1 MINVY
6 IISGFLGAGKTT
18 FIQKLLK
25 EHKFDKVMLL
35 ENEFGEVGVDS
46 AFFDSSLKMKEINN
60 GCICC
65 SLQGD
70 FEKAL
75 EEIEEMGITDLL
87 IEPSG
92 VGKLSDI
99 IDVVK
104 KDSDFRI
111 ISHICIV
118 DVKTASKYHNNFKEY
133 FDDQVKAANALV
145 LSHLDVADEDKV
157 NSVKEML
164 REVNPDVDI
173 LDTSI
178 EEMNIS
184 DLLNVIVSG
193 GEIMPEFDEH
203 HHHHDEDE
211 ECDCCCGHHH
221 EHHHH
226 HHDEGE
232 CCCHDED
239 ECHHEHHHHHH
250 HHDHDHDHEGGEVE
264 EYGIGTFVYYRRKP
278 FDLGLF
284 DDFVARK
291 WPRDVVRAKGIC
303 YFDDERDMCYVFEQ
317 AGKQKTVKQAGQWLA
332 TMPKDELDQVLMNN
346 PQLQKEWDQE
356 LGDRMIKIVFIGQH
370 IKEQKDAIIAELDK
384 CLA

>member
-203 HHHHDEDE
+203 HHHDEDE

-226 HHDEGE
+226 HHDA
-232 CCCHDED
+232 DED
-239 ECHHEHHHHHH
+239 
-250 HHDHDHDHEGGEVE
+250 
-264 EYGIGTFVYYRRKP
+264 FVNIALRP
-278 FDLGLF
+278 
-284 DDFVARK
+284 
-291 WPRDVVRAKGIC
+291 
-303 YFDDERDMCYVFEQ
+303 EYVFDKEELESILSKMDEDVIRVKGYVN
-317 AGKQKTVKQAGQWLA
+317 GKEGTLYLNYVLNEYHVFYGEK
-332 TMPKDELDQVLMNN
+332 KDESLVVAIGSKLD
-346 PQLQKEWDQE
+346 
-356 LGDRMIKIVFIGQH
+356 
-370 IKEQKDAIIAELDK
+370 EQKIREAFHD
-384 CLA
+384 

>member
-203 HHHHDEDE
+203 HHHDEDE
-211 ECDCCCGHHH
+211 ECDCCCGHH

-250 HHDHDHDHEGGEVE
+250 HDADE
-264 EYGIGTFVYYRRKP
+264 
-278 FDLGLF
+278 
-284 DDFVARK
+284 DFVNIALR
-291 WPRDVVRAKGIC
+291 P
-303 YFDDERDMCYVFEQ
+303 EYVFDKEELESILSKMDEDVIRVKGYVN
-317 AGKQKTVKQAGQWLA
+317 GKEGTLYLNYVLNEYHVFYGEK
-332 TMPKDELDQVLMNN
+332 KDESLVVAIGSKLD
-346 PQLQKEWDQE
+346 
-356 LGDRMIKIVFIGQH
+356 
-370 IKEQKDAIIAELDK
+370 EQKIREAFHD
-384 CLA
+384 

>member
-203 HHHHDEDE
+203 HHHHDE
-211 ECDCCCGHHH
+211 
-221 EHHHH
+221 
-226 HHDEGE
+226 GE

-250 HHDHDHDHEGGEVE
+250 HDADE
-264 EYGIGTFVYYRRKP
+264 
-278 FDLGLF
+278 
-284 DDFVARK
+284 DFVNIALR
-291 WPRDVVRAKGIC
+291 P
-303 YFDDERDMCYVFEQ
+303 EYVFDKEELESILSKMDEDVIRVKGYVN
-317 AGKQKTVKQAGQWLA
+317 GKEGTLYLNYVLNEYHVFYGEK
-332 TMPKDELDQVLMNN
+332 KDESLVVAIGSKLD
-346 PQLQKEWDQE
+346 
-356 LGDRMIKIVFIGQH
+356 
-370 IKEQKDAIIAELDK
+370 EQKIREAFHD
-384 CLA
+384 

>member
-203 HHHHDEDE
+203 Y
-211 ECDCCCGHHH
+211 
-221 EHHHH
+221 H

-250 HHDHDHDHEGGEVE
+250 HHDADE
-264 EYGIGTFVYYRRKP
+264 
-278 FDLGLF
+278 
-284 DDFVARK
+284 DFVNIALR
-291 WPRDVVRAKGIC
+291 P
-303 YFDDERDMCYVFEQ
+303 EYVFDKEELESILSKMDEDVIRVKGYVN
-317 AGKQKTVKQAGQWLA
+317 GKDGTLYLNYVLNEYHVFYGEK
-332 TMPKDELDQVLMNN
+332 KDESLVVAIGSKLD
-346 PQLQKEWDQE
+346 
-356 LGDRMIKIVFIGQH
+356 
-370 IKEQKDAIIAELDK
+370 EQKIREAFHD
-384 CLA
+384 

>member
-164 REVNPDVDI
+164 REVNPDVYI

-193 GEIMPEFDEH
+193 GEIMSEFDE

-250 HHDHDHDHEGGEVE
+250 HDADE
-264 EYGIGTFVYYRRKP
+264 
-278 FDLGLF
+278 
-284 DDFVARK
+284 DFVNIALR
-291 WPRDVVRAKGIC
+291 P
-303 YFDDERDMCYVFEQ
+303 EYVFDKEELESILSKMDEDVIRVKGYVN
-317 AGKQKTVKQAGQWLA
+317 GKEGTLYLNYVLNEYHVFYGEK
-332 TMPKDELDQVLMNN
+332 KDESLVVAIGSKLD
-346 PQLQKEWDQE
+346 
-356 LGDRMIKIVFIGQH
+356 
-370 IKEQKDAIIAELDK
+370 EQKIREAFHD
-384 CLA
+384 